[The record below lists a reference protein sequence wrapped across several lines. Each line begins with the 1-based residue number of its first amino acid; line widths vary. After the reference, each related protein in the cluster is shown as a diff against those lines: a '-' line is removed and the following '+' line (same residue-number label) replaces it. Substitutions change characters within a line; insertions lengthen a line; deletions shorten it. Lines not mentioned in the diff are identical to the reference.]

1 MNLEK
6 KKNGR
11 ARILGSA
18 LALAM
23 AGFASTAA
31 ADAVIFNTGDPATA
45 TVALGVND
53 LGHLNTSTGNVATN
67 ATATGL
73 AAKNASGQ
81 WVDATS
87 PGCLC
92 EGWGVAVN
100 GATSG
105 YANVAS
111 STAGLSLDSFSSTS
125 STATSAVSL
134 ASMPGLSI
142 THEYKPSASNDLFE
156 AVVTIANT
164 TGSTVT
170 DTTYR
175 RVMDWDVPPT
185 EFEEYVTIGGTA
197 TTTLLKASGDN
208 GFMTSDPLNTSG
220 YTISCGLT
228 TDFEDCGPA
237 DHGAVF
243 DFDFGDLA
251 DGDSRTFSIFYGAS
265 TSESAAFASLGEV
278 GAELYSFG
286 QSNNGEVSGEP
297 LTYTF
302 AFKGV
307 GGSVVV
313 PVPEPATLSLLGLGL
328 LGLGAAR
335 RRYKA

>member
-11 ARILGSA
+11 VKILGSA
-18 LALAM
+18 FALAM

-53 LGHLNTSTGNVATN
+53 LGHLNTTTGNIATN
-67 ATATGL
+67 AGATGL
-73 AAKNASGQ
+73 ASKIDGR

-87 PGCLC
+87 PGCFC

-100 GATSG
+100 GSVSG
-105 YANVAS
+105 YAND
-111 STAGLSLDSFSSTS
+111 STGIGGLSLDSFSSTS

-134 ASMPGLSI
+134 TSMPGLSI
-142 THEYKPSASNDLFE
+142 THEYKPSSSSDLFE
-156 AVVTIANT
+156 AVVTIANN
-164 TGSTVT
+164 TGFTVT

-208 GFMTSDPLNTSG
+208 GFMTADPLNTSG

-228 TDFEDCGPA
+228 SDFEDCGPS

-243 DFDFGDLA
+243 DFDFGELA

-286 QSNNGEVSGEP
+286 QSNGGEVTGEP

-307 GGSVVV
+307 GGVVVV
-313 PVPEPATLSLLGLGL
+313 PVPEPATLSLFGLGL